1 MTVTSI
7 VLIILAV
14 GVLLCTAIVIVM
26 CFRGGQK
33 TIILEGEDKPIDGD
47 VVYVKSPRR
56 NTRKD
61 LDELTN

>member
-1 MTVTSI
+1 M
-7 VLIILAV
+7 
-14 GVLLCTAIVIVM
+14 CTAIVIVM